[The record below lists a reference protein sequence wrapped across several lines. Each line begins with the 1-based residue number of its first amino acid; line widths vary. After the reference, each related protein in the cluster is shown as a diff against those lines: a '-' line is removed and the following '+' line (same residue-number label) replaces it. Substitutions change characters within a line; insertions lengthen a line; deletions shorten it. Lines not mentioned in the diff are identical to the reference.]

1 MPELPEAEV
10 VARQLRASIVGSI
23 LKDCWIGRP
32 DIVREGLE
40 TIDWYR
46 GGRVAGVERR
56 GKSVALAV
64 ERDGERRYL
73 VAELGMT
80 GLLLFR
86 APDQSYQKHT
96 HLVLTLEAR
105 LQSQRDRRQ
114 SRRSS
119 PVTEL
124 RYWNPRRFGRVHLVD
139 VAGLARYSSRRFGWD
154 PLTISSDAFTR
165 LIKARRGRI
174 KALLLHQQRIAG
186 IGNIYAN
193 EILYCAGVH
202 PHAHGSQLSRMAISR
217 LYHAMRTVL
226 NEAITAGG
234 SSIRDFLTPNGKA
247 GRFQERHQV
256 YNKAGLPCP
265 GGCGCRIKRLVTER
279 SSFYCPHCQRR

>member
-10 VARQLRASIVGSI
+10 VARELRASIVGAI
-23 LKDCWIGRP
+23 LKDCWVGRP
-32 DIVREGLE
+32 DIVRHGLE

-46 GGRVAGVERR
+46 GGRVVDVERR

-64 ERDGERRYL
+64 ERGEERRYL

-96 HLVLTLEAR
+96 HLVLTLEAGW
-105 LQSQRDRRQ
+105 QSQPGRRRA
-114 SRRSS
+114 SCSS

-139 VAGLARYSSRRFGWD
+139 MAGFARYSTRRFGCD
-154 PLTISSDAFTR
+154 PLTVTPDAFIS

-174 KALLLHQQRIAG
+174 KALLLHQQRLAG

-193 EILYCAGVH
+193 EILYRAGVH
-202 PHAHGSQLSRMAISR
+202 PHAHGAQLSCKAISR
-217 LYHAMRTVL
+217 LYHAMQTVL
-226 NEAITAGG
+226 NEAIAADG
-234 SSIRDFLTPNGKA
+234 SSIRDFLTPNGTT

-265 GGCGCRIKRLVTER
+265 AGCGRRIKRLVTER
-279 SSFYCPHCQRR
+279 SSFFCPHCQRR